1 MEDREAVSGMNDL
14 VQTVSKFV
22 AFSKDGILIL
32 DESGSLIEW
41 NPAMEQ
47 LTGLLR
53 SEVMGKKVWDIQYS
67 LLPDARKGTST
78 YDHFRQVVQSILET
92 GRSHALERTHEHE
105 IRHTDATV
113 RTVES
118 FLFAIPTSKGFM
130 ISGILR
136 DITDRKRADR
146 ALREANRKLNL
157 MGSITRHDINNQLT
171 ILSGYHMLLETGS
184 PGLPPAEIFSIL
196 NRATTKI
203 QKILAFT
210 KEYQDVGVK
219 SPKWQPVYEM
229 ISSIRSVFDTA
240 QVTISIEPACRDIE
254 IFADPM
260 LVKVFYNLIDNSL
273 RHGVHVSEIRFS
285 CARKNDH
292 LCLIYEDN
300 GAGIPD
306 TIRPVLFERGKGK
319 NTGYGM
325 FLVREILA
333 ITGFTIVE
341 KGEAGKGARFE
352 IVIPGGSFRVVD
364 TGGSTPP
371 IRE

>member
-1 MEDREAVSGMNDL
+1 MEDREAVPGLKDL

-22 AFSKDGILIL
+22 EFSKDGILIL
-32 DESGSLIEW
+32 DESGSLTAW
-41 NPAMEQ
+41 NPALED
-47 LTGLLR
+47 LTGLMR
-53 SEVMGKKVWDIQYS
+53 SEVLGKKVWDVQYS
-67 LLPDARKGTST
+67 LLPDARKDTST
-78 YDHFRQVVQSILET
+78 HDHFRQVVLSMLET
-92 GRSHALERTHEHE
+92 GRSPALERTHEHE
-105 IRHTDATV
+105 IRHTDASV

-136 DITDRKRADR
+136 DITERKRADR
-146 ALREANRKLNL
+146 ALLEANRKLNL

-184 PGLPPAEIFSIL
+184 PGLPAAEIFSIL
-196 NRATTKI
+196 NRATTRI

-219 SPKWQPVYEM
+219 SPVWQQLDAL
-229 ISSIRSVFDTA
+229 ISRAKSTLETA
-240 QVTISIEPACRDIE
+240 HVTISLEPSCRDIE
-254 IFADPM
+254 ILADPM

-273 RHGVHVSEIRFS
+273 RHGEHVSEIRFS
-285 CARKNDH
+285 CARENDN
-292 LCLIYEDN
+292 LYLIYEDN

-333 ITGFTIVE
+333 ITGFTIAE

-352 IVIPGGSFRVVD
+352 IVVPAGSFRVVD
-364 TGGSTPP
+364 TGGPTPP